1 MRIIIDER
9 ESLLYDK
16 SISIQQTSFA
26 TNTSLQILKKVI
38 PLGDIL
44 IENEDQTPFIL
55 IERKSL
61 QDLLASIKDGRYEE
75 QSYRLQHSDEFPKN
89 RIIYLVE
96 GMLSQISRPGDKKM
110 ILSAMTSLSI
120 FKGFSVIRTCSLQE
134 SAEWLVNM
142 VDKIDRTIKKKGNCF
157 ILSPKVNNENKPVI
171 SESDTPQ
178 IVSIPEIIPE
188 HLNVPEPVNVQEPAP
203 YCSVVK
209 KIKKENVTPENMG
222 EIILCQIPGI
232 SSVSAVAIMKS
243 VDGSLIKLIDILQKN
258 PSELEKINMCT
269 ASSQKTRK
277 ISKTILQNLQK
288 YLNR

>member
-9 ESLLYDK
+9 ETILYDK
-16 SISIQQTSFA
+16 SILIKQSFA
-26 TNTSLQILKKVI
+26 SNTSLQILRKVI

-44 IENEDQTPFIL
+44 IETDDQKPFIL
-55 IERKSL
+55 VERKSL

-75 QSYRLQHSDEFPKN
+75 QSYRLQHSDEFEPH

-96 GMLSQISRPGDKKM
+96 GMLSQLSRPGDKKM
-110 ILSAMTSLSI
+110 VLSAMTSLSI

-142 VDKIDRTIKKKGNCF
+142 VDKIDRTIKKKGV
-157 ILSPKVNNENKPVI
+157 SPTPTPKNVENTEKLDVTELTAVHT
-171 SESDTPQ
+171 ESAQTVTTQ
-178 IVSIPEIIPE
+178 TESTT
-188 HLNVPEPVNVQEPAP
+188 VQDPAP

-209 KIKKENVTPENMG
+209 KVKKENITPENMG

-232 SSVSAVAIMKS
+232 SSVSAIAIMKS
-243 VDGSLIKLIDILQKN
+243 MDGSFLKLMDILQKN
-258 PSELEKINMCT
+258 PSELENIRIQSSYEKQTSRKIN
-269 ASSQKTRK
+269 
-277 ISKTILQNLQK
+277 KTILQNLQK